1 LATHTAIIFADAE
14 SSSVDG
20 FNLGSSGNRITLGA
34 DDTLSVQHGNL
45 SNSSG
50 AATISNFSTSAWVSG
65 SDLSVS
71 RGNTVSKDVKSS
83 PTESTFD
90 LSVSINGYTSATIY
104 IEIVSAVDTE
114 PDDFSSSLSNITNAI
129 PGVEYALGNFTVA
142 GINTQVTA
150 TVSGTASPE
159 SQLWYYGNKNAASKN
174 VSNNA
179 RLYIW
184 GTASTSY
191 NDSTTATIQV
201 GSRTVSKT
209 ITTRA
214 DPAVGTRIPFTPSS
228 GAISLDDV
236 RSFFGP
242 KTGTGIAMSDYY
254 RGGDYV
260 IDSTTGTPNNSE
272 LPTSGEISLDD
283 FYNSFTTM
291 FFSTNPGNRE
301 GDINTTSA
309 AGTTAFNWNRVDDWE
324 VGYGPDME
332 DGVDYRITHET
343 TTFQEIINNVTTYKV
358 TFNGVD
364 RDLTVAANRSAYSF
378 GYAALGGSA
387 IDVTLTAPQN
397 TEAFISGAITLQ
409 IRHKEQPTY
418 VYSTT
423 FYYDYTIYG
432 P

>member
-1 LATHTAIIFADAE
+1 MATHTAYIFADAE
-14 SSSVDG
+14 SSSVIG

-34 DDTLSVQHGNL
+34 DDTLSVNH
-45 SNSSG
+45 SAASPNSAG
-50 AATISNFSTSAWVSG
+50 AATVSGFSTSAWVSS

-71 RGNTVSKDVKSS
+71 RNSTESKDVKSS

-104 IEIVSAVDTE
+104 IEVVSAVDTE
-114 PDDFSSSLSNITNAI
+114 PDDFSSSLSNITNAV
-129 PGVEYALGNFTVA
+129 PGVEYALGNFVVA

-150 TVSGTASPE
+150 SVSGTASTE
-159 SQLWYYGNKNAASKN
+159 SRVGNSGAKNSTNKNVDAN
-174 VSNNA
+174 DRIYV
-179 RLYIW
+179 W

-191 NDSTTATIQV
+191 NASTTATIQV

-209 ITTRA
+209 ITTRT

-228 GAISLDDV
+228 GTVSLDDV

-242 KTGTGIAMSDYY
+242 KTGSASMSNYY
-254 RGGDYV
+254 RGGSYV
-260 IDSTTGTPNNSE
+260 IGTTTGSPNNSGV
-272 LPTSGEISLDD
+272 PASGTIQLDD

-291 FFSTNPGNRE
+291 FFSTSPGNKE
-301 GDINTTSA
+301 GFINTTSA
-309 AGTTAFNWNRVDDWE
+309 GGTTAFNWNRVDDWE

-343 TTFQEIINNVTTYKV
+343 TTFQELINNVTTYKV

-378 GYAALGGSA
+378 GYVALGGSA
-387 IDVTLTAPQN
+387 IDVTLTAPQS
-397 TEAFISGAITLQ
+397 TEAFISGEITLQ

-418 VYSTT
+418 TYSTT
-423 FYYDYTIYG
+423 FYYDYTIFG

>member
-1 LATHTAIIFADAE
+1 MATHTAYVFADNEE
-14 SSSVDG
+14 SLVNG
-20 FNLGSSGNRITLGA
+20 FNLGSSNNRITLGA
-34 DDTLSVQHGNL
+34 DDTLSVEHSNL
-45 SNSSG
+45 SDSSG
-50 AATISNFSTSAWVSG
+50 AATISGFSTSAWVSG

-71 RGNTVSKDVKSS
+71 RGNTGSRDVKSS
-83 PTESTFD
+83 PTASTFD
-90 LSVSINGYTSATIY
+90 LSVSISGYSSATIY
-104 IEIVSAVDTE
+104 IEIVSAVDTL
-114 PDDFSSSLSNITNAI
+114 PDDFSDSLNDITNAV
-129 PGVEYALGNFTVA
+129 PGVEYALGNFVVED
-142 GINTQVTA
+142 INTQVVA
-150 TVSGTASPE
+150 SVSGTASTE
-159 SQLWYYGNKNAASKN
+159 SRVGNNGAKNSSNKNVN
-174 VSNNA
+174 VNA
-179 RLYIW
+179 RIYVW

-191 NDSTTATIQV
+191 DSSTTATIQV

-242 KTGTGIAMSDYY
+242 KTGTNIAISDYY

-260 IDSTTGTPNNSE
+260 VDSTTGTPNNSE

-291 FFSTNPGNRE
+291 FFSTSPGNRE
-301 GDINTTSA
+301 GEINTSTA
-309 AGTTAFNWNRVDDWE
+309 EGTTAFNWNRVDDWE

-343 TTFQEIINNVTTYKV
+343 TTFQELINNVTTYKV

-378 GYAALGGSA
+378 GYVALGGSA
-387 IDVTLTAPQN
+387 IDVTVTAPQS

-409 IRHKEQPTY
+409 IKHKEQPTY
-418 VYSTT
+418 TYSTT
-423 FYYDYTIYG
+423 FYYDYAIYG